1 MFPKQGDQILVES
14 IPSYRGDE
22 ELARLLAEAGAAL
35 SLEETKT
42 LVAGAAAAPPGSDG
56 WTHLVAPDL
65 TGALDEQLRAL
76 RAASIPDDG
85 LEDRAALPARLA
97 ALRAELERRALAGFL
112 LLVGDEHHGEYVARR
127 AMRLAWLTGFTGS
140 AGLAVVLREKAAL
153 FVDGRYTLQAEQ
165 QVDAAL
171 FEHRHITNEP
181 PADWIAAHLKDGEA
195 LGYDPWLHTLKEV
208 ERYAGA
214 AAKAGA
220 TLAALEDNPIDAI
233 WSDQPPAPIAPVLAH
248 DLHYA
253 GKSSEAKRTELA
265 QALRADGI
273 DAAVLTAPDSIEW
286 LLNLRGGDVPCS
298 PLALCFAL
306 LHANGTVELFID
318 ARKLAPGLREEL
330 APDVTPRAPASL
342 GDRLGA
348 LAGRKVLADPE
359 LAPAWIFHRLEAA
372 SGRIEKRRDPCLL
385 PKATKNPV
393 EIAGARAAHRRDGA
407 ALVRFLC
414 WLEKTVPDGQV
425 SEMDAARYL
434 AERRA
439 ENNLYRGP
447 SFETISGAGA
457 NGAIVHY
464 RVSPESDRTISPD
477 ELYLVDSGGQYLDG
491 TTDVT
496 RTLAFRKPG
505 GEERDRFTRVLK
517 GHIALARA
525 HFPEGTTG
533 PQLDTLARRALWEAG
548 LDYDHGTGHGVGSYL
563 GVHEGPQRISKL
575 ANDVALVPGMIVSNE
590 PGYYK
595 TGAYGI
601 RIENLVVVTEPSSPP
616 GAERPVLGF
625 ETLTQAPI
633 DRKLIDR
640 TLLDAEEIAWLDGYH
655 ASVRE
660 SLTPLLEAETAEW
673 LGSATRP
680 LDAP

>member
-1 MFPKQGDQILVES
+1 MVES

-56 WTHLVAPDL
+56 WTRLVAPDL

-181 PADWIAAHLKDGEA
+181 SADWIAAHLKDGET

-220 TLAALEDNPIDAI
+220 TLAALEDNPVDAI

-265 QALRADGI
+265 QALRDDGI

-348 LAGRKVLADPE
+348 FAGRKVLADPE

-372 SGRIEKRRDPCLL
+372 GGWIEKRRDPCLL

-439 ENNLYRGP
+439 ENDLYRGP

-491 TTDVT
+491 TTD
-496 RTLAFRKPG
+496 
-505 GEERDRFTRVLK
+505 
-517 GHIALARA
+517 
-525 HFPEGTTG
+525 
-533 PQLDTLARRALWEAG
+533 
-548 LDYDHGTGHGVGSYL
+548 
-563 GVHEGPQRISKL
+563 
-575 ANDVALVPGMIVSNE
+575 
-590 PGYYK
+590 
-595 TGAYGI
+595 
-601 RIENLVVVTEPSSPP
+601 
-616 GAERPVLGF
+616 
-625 ETLTQAPI
+625 
-633 DRKLIDR
+633 
-640 TLLDAEEIAWLDGYH
+640 
-655 ASVRE
+655 
-660 SLTPLLEAETAEW
+660 
-673 LGSATRP
+673 
-680 LDAP
+680 